1 MTVRATQKINR
12 IFGTLFDEF
21 IKDKRNKS
29 TENVYIGHVNQFN
42 QSNNTEGYGKHRN
55 SRRGR
60 IVCNGD
66 ITARFT
72 ILISAATNGV

>member
-29 TENVYIGHVNQFN
+29 AENVYIGHVNQFYR
-42 QSNNTEGYGKHRN
+42 SNNTGG
-55 SRRGR
+55 
-60 IVCNGD
+60 
-66 ITARFT
+66 
-72 ILISAATNGV
+72 